1 MQADLGNSFPGTTI
15 RIYGVDGAGNEGGVP
30 YIAETGVIPWLQD
43 RTDAVWDAWAVTYR
57 DVVVLDEGNRFVAAY
72 NLTTNDLSLP
82 GNYAALR
89 QILVDA
95 ASD

>member
-1 MQADLGNSFPGTTI
+1 VNSFPGTTI
-15 RIYGVDGAGNEGGVP
+15 RIYGVDAAGNDAGHP
-30 YIAETGVIPWLQD
+30 FIAQTGVIPWLED
-43 RTDAVWDAWAVTYR
+43 TDDSVWTGWAVTYR
-57 DVVVLDEGNRFVAAY
+57 DVVVLDEANRFVTAF

-82 GNYAALR
+82 QHYAALR